1 MATYSMDHPEKG
13 EINYTDKKR
22 YLWFMSITF
31 PLMPL
36 TTIYWFTQ
44 TGIEALLAI
53 PLAINYLLLPALDW
67 AIGSDSSNPPE
78 ELVPQLEEDRY
89 YRILTYLTVPMHFIV
104 LLAFAWVV
112 GTFELSILSIVV
124 VALVAGSYSGIG
136 INTAH
141 ELGHKNTKIEKW
153 SAKIVLAV
161 PAYGHFSVE
170 HNRGHH
176 ILVATPED
184 PASSRLGESL
194 YSFAAREISGTFV
207 RGWQLERDRL
217 TKSGLPFWSH
227 HNEIIQSYAISIL
240 LQGSLIAYF
249 GWIMVPFLLM
259 HNFWAWSQLTLANYI
274 EHYGLL
280 RAKKENGEFERC
292 APHHSWNANYIVT
305 NLMLFHLERHSDHH
319 AYPAR
324 RYQSLRNFDDI
335 PELPNGYFGMYLLA
349 YIPWLWFRVMDK
361 RVLELPHIQ
370 GNLSKVNICPSK
382 IDKIMAKY
390 GTPSL
395 A

>member
-1 MATYSMDHPEKG
+1 MTTYSIEDHQEG
-13 EINYTDKKR
+13 TITYRDKKR
-22 YLWFMSITF
+22 YFWLISVFMPIF
-31 PLMPL
+31 PLTGVIL
-36 TTIYWFTQ
+36 FYQ
-44 TGIEALLAI
+44 TGIEWTLCLPLL
-53 PLAINYLLLPALDW
+53 INYTVMPVLDW
-67 AIGSDSSNPPE
+67 LIGSDTNNPPE
-78 ELVPQLEEDRY
+78 QLVPQLEADKY
-89 YRILTYLTVPMHFIV
+89 YRFLTYATIPLHFVALFI
-104 LLAFAWVV
+104 FAYVV
-112 GTFELSILSIVV
+112 GTNDLSWWAILVTAII
-124 VALVAGSYSGIG
+124 AGGYSGLG

-141 ELGHKNTKIEKW
+141 ELGHKQTGIEQLL
-153 SAKIVLAV
+153 AKITLAV
-161 PAYGHFSVE
+161 PAYGHFCVE

-194 YSFAAREISGTFV
+194 YAFAVREISGTFV
-207 RGWQLERDRL
+207 RGWQLEKDRL
-217 TKSGLPFWSH
+217 TKSGLSFWSR
-227 HNEIIQSYAISIL
+227 HNDILQSYAISIL
-240 LQGSLIAYF
+240 LQGSLVAYF

-280 RAKKENGEFERC
+280 RAKKENGKYERC

-305 NLMLFHLERHSDHH
+305 NLVLFHLERHSDHH

-349 YIPWLWFRVMDK
+349 YIPWLWFKVMDK
-361 RVLELPHIQ
+361 RVLALPHIQ
-370 GNLSKVNICPSK
+370 GDLSKVNICPSK
-382 IDKIMAKY
+382 VDKIMSKY